1 VIGLT
6 TALTLEEHGHDVRV
20 VAAGTDDATTSAV
33 AGACWFP
40 YRAGPPDRVA
50 AWAGRHPALV
60 RRADR
65 RSGCRGRAADRL
77 RDHRGLPT
85 PPDR

>member
-1 VIGLT
+1 MNITVVGAGVIGLT

-50 AWAGRHPALV
+50 AWAADTRRWLEALIADPDAGS
-60 RRADR
+60 RR
-65 RSGCRGRAADRL
+65 
-77 RDHRGLPT
+77 
-85 PPDR
+85 